1 MMGRMVLIMICI
13 GGAHV
18 LNDDHDDD
26 DDDDDDDGE
35 DDNDGFDNDLH
46 RRRRCVE

>member
-1 MMGRMVLIMICI
+1 MICI

-18 LNDDHDDD
+18 LNDD

-35 DDNDGFDNDLH
+35 DDDDGFDNDLY
-46 RRRRCVE
+46 RRRSCVER